1 MRSLV
6 IGAVLTF
13 LAVPAFAE
21 EGGCVKDGAVGALAG
36 HMVGSGH
43 GVAGAAAGCAYG
55 AHERNKAEKEKS
67 QQVNQ
72 QQQQQQQ
79 GNQQQQPKK

>member
-13 LAVPAFAE
+13 LAFPAFAE

-72 QQQQQQQ
+72 QQQQQQ

>member
-13 LAVPAFAE
+13 LTVPAFAE
-21 EGGCVKDGAVGALAG
+21 EGGCVKDGAVGAVAG

-55 AHERNKAEKEKS
+55 AHERNKAEKDKA
-67 QQVNQ
+67 QQANQ
-72 QQQQQQQ
+72 QPQ
-79 GNQQQQPKK
+79 GNQQPPPPKK

>member
-6 IGAVLTF
+6 VGAVLAV

-21 EGGCVKDGAVGALAG
+21 EGGCVKDGAVGAVAG

-55 AHERNKAEKEKS
+55 AHERNKAEKERP
-67 QQVNQ
+67 QQANQ
-72 QQQQQQQ
+72 PQQQQ
-79 GNQQQQPKK
+79 GSQQPKK